1 MTPAAVIAALSL
13 PADARV
19 DQRVPK
25 KLLVENGAPTAA
37 DKRQINDG
45 IEELLWLA
53 ALKPATI
60 GVPAYRDDKREYLEI
75 AVLSLTLR
83 AGAKA
88 PRLTELIH
96 RAIPYPVFLIQAQP
110 TGLTLSLSHLRWSQG
125 QSGLTVLDGPLVLAR
140 LEEKEEEESWGR
152 GEGGT
157 SDSASSPLPPVSSSP
172 SPIFSSPPP
181 IFPTS
186 LFLSSL
192 SVTSQPRQQL
202 HALYQG
208 WMERFEAH
216 AAARLTGQFTPATD
230 AAAAER
236 RRTALAEHESLN
248 REITSLRARAAKE
261 TQLNRR
267 VELNLEVKRLEA
279 RLAEVSNT
287 L

>member
-1 MTPAAVIAALSL
+1 MTASSVIAALCL

-45 IEELLWLA
+45 IEELHWLA

-60 GVPAYRDDKREYLEI
+60 GVPIFRDDTREYLEV
-75 AVLSLTLR
+75 AVLALTLR

-96 RAIPYPVFLIQAQP
+96 RAIPYPVFLIQSQP
-110 TGLTLSLSHLRWSQG
+110 GGLTLSLSHLRWSQG
-125 QSGLTVLDGPLVLAR
+125 QSGQTVLDDPLITATVDAETGATEAFLA
-140 LEEKEEEESWGR
+140 
-152 GEGGT
+152 
-157 SDSASSPLPPVSSSP
+157 
-172 SPIFSSPPP
+172 
-181 IFPTS
+181 S
-186 LFLSSL
+186 LA
-192 SVTSQPRQQL
+192 VTNQPRQHL

-216 AAARLTGQFTPATD
+216 AAAQLTGNFTPAPD

-236 RRTALAEHESLN
+236 RRTALAERERLT
-248 REITSLRARAAKE
+248 REITSLRARAGKE

-267 VELNLEVKRLEA
+267 VELNLQLKQHES
-279 RLAEVSNT
+279 RLAEAAT
-287 L
+287 YL

>member
-1 MTPAAVIAALSL
+1 MTAATVIASLCL

-45 IEELLWLA
+45 IEELHWLA

-60 GVPAYRDDKREYLEI
+60 GVPVFRDDNREYLEI
-75 AVLSLTLR
+75 AVLALTLR

-88 PRLTELIH
+88 SRLTELIH
-96 RAIPYPVFLIQAQP
+96 RAIPYPVFLIQSQP
-110 TGLTLSLSHLRWSQG
+110 GGLVLSLTHLRWSQG
-125 QSGLTVLDGPLVLAR
+125 QSGQTVLDGPLITATVDAETSATEAFLA
-140 LEEKEEEESWGR
+140 
-152 GEGGT
+152 
-157 SDSASSPLPPVSSSP
+157 
-172 SPIFSSPPP
+172 
-181 IFPTS
+181 S
-186 LFLSSL
+186 LN
-192 SVTSQPRQQL
+192 VTSQPRQHL

-216 AAARLTGQFTPATD
+216 AAARLTGSFTPALD

-236 RRTALAEHESLN
+236 RRTALAEHERLT
-248 REITSLRARAAKE
+248 REMSSLRARAGKE

-267 VELNLEVKRLEA
+267 VELNLQLKQLESRLVETA
-279 RLAEVSNT
+279 QAL
-287 L
+287 

>member
-1 MTPAAVIAALSL
+1 MTPAAVIAALCL

-25 KLLVENGAPTAA
+25 KLLVEKGAPTTA

-60 GVPAYRDDKREYLEI
+60 GVPAYRDDTREYLEI
-75 AVLSLTLR
+75 AVLSLILR

-125 QSGLTVLDGPLVLAR
+125 QSGQTVLDGPLMTAR
-140 LEEKEEEESWGR
+140 LEEEEKRRQGEEATDG
-152 GEGGT
+152 
-157 SDSASSPLPPVSSSP
+157 DSIVP
-172 SPIFSSPPP
+172 SSPPP
-181 IFPTS
+181 IFPSS

-236 RRTALAEHESLN
+236 RRTALAEHERLT
-248 REITSLRARAAKE
+248 RDITSLRARAAKE
-261 TQLNRR
+261 TQINRR
-267 VELNLEVKRLEA
+267 VELNLEVKRLESC
-279 RLAEVSNT
+279 LAEAANQ

>member
-1 MTPAAVIAALSL
+1 MTAASVIAALCL

-45 IEELLWLA
+45 IEELHWLA
-53 ALKPATI
+53 ALRPATI
-60 GVPAYRDDKREYLEI
+60 GVPIFCDDTREYLEI
-75 AVLSLTLR
+75 AMLSLTLR

-96 RAIPYPVFLIQAQP
+96 RAIPYPVFLIQSQP
-110 TGLTLSLSHLRWSQG
+110 GGLVLSLAHLRWSQG
-125 QSGLTVLDGPLVLAR
+125 QSGQTVLDGPLITATVDADTPATDAFLA
-140 LEEKEEEESWGR
+140 
-152 GEGGT
+152 
-157 SDSASSPLPPVSSSP
+157 
-172 SPIFSSPPP
+172 
-181 IFPTS
+181 S
-186 LFLSSL
+186 LN
-192 SVTSQPRQQL
+192 VTNQPRQHL

-216 AAARLTGQFTPATD
+216 AAARLTGSFTPAPD

-236 RRTALAEHESLN
+236 RRTALAEHDRLT
-248 REITSLRARAAKE
+248 REMTSIRARAGKE

-267 VELNLEVKRLEA
+267 VELNLQLQQLES
-279 RLAEVSNT
+279 RLAEAAT
-287 L
+287 HF

>member
-1 MTPAAVIAALSL
+1 MTSASVIAALSL

-60 GVPAYRDDKREYLEI
+60 GVPVYRDETREYLEI

-88 PRLTELIH
+88 SRLTELVH
-96 RAIPYPVFLIQAQP
+96 RAIPYPVFLIQSQP

-125 QSGLTVLDGPLVLAR
+125 QSGQTVLDGPLVTALVETNSLVTQAFLAA
-140 LEEKEEEESWGR
+140 LN
-152 GEGGT
+152 
-157 SDSASSPLPPVSSSP
+157 
-172 SPIFSSPPP
+172 
-181 IFPTS
+181 
-186 LFLSSL
+186 
-192 SVTSQPRQQL
+192 VTAQPRRHL

-208 WMERFEAH
+208 WIERFEAH
-216 AAARLTGQFTPATD
+216 AAARMTGEFTPAVD

-236 RRTALAEHESLN
+236 RRTALAEHERLT
-248 REITSLRARAAKE
+248 REISSVRARAARE
-261 TQLNRR
+261 SQLNRR
-267 VELNLEVKRLEA
+267 VELNLQLKQLETKIQA
-279 RLAEVSNT
+279 GTANL
-287 L
+287 

>member
-1 MTPAAVIAALSL
+1 MTAATVIAALQL

-45 IEELLWLA
+45 IEELFWLA

-60 GVPAYRDDKREYLEI
+60 GVPAYRDDAREYLEI

-96 RAIPYPVFLIQAQP
+96 RAIPYPVFLVQSQP
-110 TGLTLSLSHLRWSQG
+110 AGLSLSLAHLRWSQG
-125 QSGLTVLDGPLVLAR
+125 QAGQTVLDGPLITATVDAEAPTAGDFLA
-140 LEEKEEEESWGR
+140 
-152 GEGGT
+152 
-157 SDSASSPLPPVSSSP
+157 
-172 SPIFSSPPP
+172 
-181 IFPTS
+181 S
-186 LFLSSL
+186 LAL
-192 SVTSQPRQQL
+192 TSQPRQHL

-208 WMERFEAH
+208 WIERFEAH
-216 AAARLTGQFTPATD
+216 AAARHTGKFAPAAD
-230 AAAAER
+230 PAAAER
-236 RRTALAEHESLN
+236 RRTALAEHERLN
-248 REITSLRARAAKE
+248 HEIASLRARAAKE
-261 TQLNRR
+261 KQLNRR
-267 VELNLEVKRLEA
+267 VELNIQVKQLESQ
-279 RLAEVSNT
+279 LAEASHY

>member
-1 MTPAAVIAALSL
+1 MTAASVIAALSL

-45 IEELLWLA
+45 IEELHWLA

-60 GVPAYRDDKREYLEI
+60 GVPIFRDDSREYLEI
-75 AVLSLTLR
+75 AVLTLTLR
-83 AGAKA
+83 AGAEA

-96 RAIPYPVFLIQAQP
+96 RAIPYPVFLIQSQP
-110 TGLTLSLSHLRWSQG
+110 DGLVLSLAHLRWSQG
-125 QSGLTVLDGPLVLAR
+125 QSGQTVLDGPLVAAR
-140 LEEKEEEESWGR
+140 LNEEEKMGGGEEAIY
-152 GEGGT
+152 
-157 SDSASSPLPPVSSSP
+157 DSASSPLPPVPSSP
-172 SPIFSSPPP
+172 LPP
-181 IFPTS
+181 
-186 LFLSSL
+186 FLQSL
-192 SVTSQPRQQL
+192 SVTSQPRKHL

-216 AAARLTGQFTPATD
+216 AAARLTGCFTPAPD

-236 RRTALAEHESLN
+236 RRTALAEHERLT
-248 REITSLRARAAKE
+248 REMTSLRARAGNE

-267 VELNLEVKRLEA
+267 VELNLQLKQLES
-279 RLAEVSNT
+279 RLAEQKT
-287 L
+287 WM